1 MFTRIKAFIIRDI
14 KLVFRDKASVFWLFA
29 WPILWILLTAYVFV
43 PPGVGSP
50 ITLDVGVV
58 NYDSS
63 TTEFNG
69 TTLVEIME
77 DIELNGTR
85 IFNVKEVDNET
96 ILLNYVRKGDLD
108 VGIIIP
114 ENFGKNVT
122 MGQAILYIY
131 INAKDLYSSQ
141 MRSAIMKSFFNELNK
156 RIAYTKINYTMY
168 YIEKYSKYMTW
179 GNVSNTQ
186 FFNESFNFVEFL
198 REYFKG
204 IAEPINA
211 TFKEIKPKT
220 LMDRSS
226 IIGWYTVG
234 AIGMMFLYG
243 GFSWGATIIVE
254 ERERGTLKKLLS
266 TPLSIKEL
274 FIGRILSGIVVLG
287 IASIVAIF
295 VGLFVCRAKIVWNP
309 LIPVHW
315 LVPVLIVMAALM
327 SIGIGIIISII
338 AKSLK
343 GATDLAVIL
352 GLMLAFLAGIWF
364 PREWMPPALQLL
376 AEVFPITWAID
387 AIRSIIVYE
396 AGPGEIL
403 LNVVRVFLATLV
415 IYAIDYIVYKT
426 FLRKYVEF

>member
-1 MFTRIKAFIIRDI
+1 MFTRIKALVIRDV

-50 ITLDVGVV
+50 ITLDIGVV

-63 TTEFNG
+63 ATEFNG
-69 TTLVEIME
+69 ITLVKILK
-77 DIELNGTR
+77 DIELNGTK
-85 IFNVKEVDNET
+85 IFKVKEVGNET
-96 ILLNYVRKGDLD
+96 ILLNYIKKGDLD
-108 VGIIIP
+108 VGIVIP

-122 MGQAILYIY
+122 IGQTMLYIY
-131 INAKDLYSSQ
+131 INARDLYSSQ
-141 MRSAIMKSFFNELNK
+141 IRSAVMKSFFDELNK

-179 GNVSNTQ
+179 SNVSNTQ
-186 FFNESFNFVEFL
+186 FFNESSNFVEFL

-204 IAEPINA
+204 IVEPIN
-211 TFKEIKPKT
+211 TTIKEIKPKT
-220 LMDRSS
+220 LIDRPS
-226 IIGWYTVG
+226 IIGWYTIG

-243 GFSWGATIIVE
+243 GFSWGAAIIVE
-254 ERERGTLKKLLS
+254 EKERGTLKKLLS

-309 LIPVHW
+309 FMPVHW
-315 LVPVLIVMAALM
+315 LVPVLILMAALM
-327 SIGIGIIISII
+327 SIGIGIIISIV

-343 GATDLAVIL
+343 GAIDLAVIL

-364 PREWMPPALQLL
+364 PREWMPPALQML
-376 AEVFPITWAID
+376 AETFPITWAID
-387 AIRSIIVYE
+387 TIRSVIVYE
-396 AGPGEIL
+396 AGLGEIW
-403 LNVVRVFLATLV
+403 LNVVKVFVATTI
-415 IYAIDYIVYKT
+415 IYIIDYIIYKA
-426 FLRKYVEF
+426 FLRKYIEF